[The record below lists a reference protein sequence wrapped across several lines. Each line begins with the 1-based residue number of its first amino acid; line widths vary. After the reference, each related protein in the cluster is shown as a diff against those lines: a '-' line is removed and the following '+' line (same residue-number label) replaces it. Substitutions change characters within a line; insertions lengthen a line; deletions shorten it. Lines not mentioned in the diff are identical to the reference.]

1 MPTGRPFPS
10 LTHLLAPS
18 AATRPRDKLGGTR
31 RGPSIKA
38 RLLGLRGSIVVF
50 PVILHGLIHI
60 FSFGRPSLPCFGM
73 QCAKPEHIR
82 STFCRR
88 ERPHRRRSRHRPG
101 GASSPGGLSC
111 RTSRT
116 SCPSASPACLDGRAH
131 PAGMAVLLQGKKKE
145 NFSCSREVACS
156 GLAGKSDCRWT
167 CLRPRRLQRG
177 ANFKAWRRADCR
189 VCRGP
194 KTVCEPMCMPSAC
207 YVPIFCWRVSAVSH
221 GRPVRRSHP
230 RCCVHVCM
238 HAMACMHMRMP
249 ASSQKGVPPSC
260 DPA

>member
-31 RGPSIKA
+31 RGPSLQA
-38 RLLGLRGSIVVF
+38 RLLGLSGSIVVF

-156 GLAGKSDCRWT
+156 GLAGKSDCRST
-167 CLRPRRLQRG
+167 CCDRGGCSRGCGGSSFSPRFSTIPKNTGQETYRYTAGYTRAGARAAEIRELPAAGRARHGYRRRG
-177 ANFKAWRRADCR
+177 ARHGK
-189 VCRGP
+189 
-194 KTVCEPMCMPSAC
+194 KCENRTAQ
-207 YVPIFCWRVSAVSH
+207 VWF
-221 GRPVRRSHP
+221 
-230 RCCVHVCM
+230 
-238 HAMACMHMRMP
+238 
-249 ASSQKGVPPSC
+249 
-260 DPA
+260 